1 MFAILALG
9 GGPVGAPLTARQEE
23 ILRHIAACIRRT
35 GIVPSV
41 REIGQAL
48 GMRSPS
54 TVHQHLTALARKGYL
69 RRDGD
74 RMRVL
79 EITDRTVLPE
89 TGDVVRL
96 PLVGRVS
103 AGTPVLAEEHVEEMI
118 PVPRRFVGWNEECF
132 LVTVR
137 GDSMIGAGIFDGDLV
152 IVRCQPTADPG
163 DLVVALLANEAT
175 VKRMAAEA
183 GRPYLRAENPAY
195 APIRQEFEVLGKVVG
210 LLRRYPL
217 GSQQA

>member
-1 MFAILALG
+1 VAT
-9 GGPVGAPLTARQEE
+9 PLTARQEE
-23 ILRHIAACIRRT
+23 ILRHIAGCIRRT

-79 EITDRTVLPE
+79 EITDRTVLPAS
-89 TGDVVRL
+89 GDVIHL

-103 AGTPVLAEEHVEEMI
+103 AGTPLLAEQHVEDMI
-118 PVPRRFVGWNEECF
+118 PIPRRFVGWNEECF
-132 LVTVR
+132 LLTVR

-152 IVRCQPTADPG
+152 IVRCQRAADPG
-163 DLVVALLANEAT
+163 DLVVALLENEAT
-175 VKRMAAEA
+175 VKRMDVEA
-183 GRPYLRAENPAY
+183 GRPCLRAENPAY
-195 APIRQEFEVLGKVVG
+195 GPIRQEFEVLGKVVG
-210 LLRRYPL
+210 LLRRYPI
-217 GSQQA
+217 GGQV

>member
-1 MFAILALG
+1 
-9 GGPVGAPLTARQEE
+9 VGTPLTARQEE
-23 ILRHIAACIRRT
+23 ILRHIAGCIRRT

-79 EITDRTVLPE
+79 EITDRSVLPE
-89 TGDVVRL
+89 SGEVVHL

-103 AGTPVLAEEHVEEMI
+103 AGTPVLAEEHVEDMI
-118 PVPRRFVGWNEECF
+118 PIPRRFVGWNEECF
-132 LVTVR
+132 LLTVR

-152 IVRCQPTADPG
+152 IVRCQPTAVPG
-163 DLVVALLANEAT
+163 DLVVALFETEAT
-175 VKRMAAEA
+175 VKRMAVDD
-183 GRPYLRAENPAY
+183 GRPMLRAENPAY
-195 APIRQEFEVLGKVVG
+195 PPIYREFELLGKVVG
-210 LLRRYPL
+210 LLRRYPI
-217 GSQQA
+217 GSQA

>member
-1 MFAILALG
+1 MNEVQRAKQ
-9 GGPVGAPLTARQEE
+9 PLTARQHE
-23 ILRHIAACIRRT
+23 ILQHVAACIRRS

-41 REIGQAL
+41 REIGLAL

-54 TVHQHLTALARKGYL
+54 TVHQHLAALERKGYL

-79 EITDRTVLPE
+79 EITDRTALPHGE
-89 TGDVVRL
+89 VVSL

-103 AGTPVLAEEHVEEMI
+103 AGLPLLAEQQIEEMI
-118 PVPRRFVGWNEECF
+118 PIPRRFVGWSDESF
-132 LVTVR
+132 LLTVR
-137 GDSMIGAGIFDGDLV
+137 GDSMFGAGIFDGDLV

-163 DLVVALLANEAT
+163 ELVVALMGDEAT
-175 VKRMAAEA
+175 VKRLQISDE
-183 GRPYLRAENPAY
+183 GPYLRPENPAY
-195 APIRQEFEVLGKVVG
+195 APIRGEFEIIGKVVG

-217 GSQQA
+217 GGQA

>member
-1 MFAILALG
+1 MG
-9 GGPVGAPLTARQEE
+9 KPLTSRQQE
-23 ILRHIAACIRRT
+23 ILSHIAQSIRRT

-79 EITDRTVLPE
+79 EITDRHVRYE
-89 TGDVVRL
+89 DEAVVSL

-103 AGTPVLAEEHVEEMI
+103 AGVPVLAEQQIEEMI
-118 PVPRRFVGWNEECF
+118 PIPRRFVGWNDESF
-132 LVTVR
+132 LLTVH

-152 IVRCQPTADPG
+152 IVRCQSTATTG
-163 DLVVALLANEAT
+163 EIVVALQGDEAT
-175 VKRMAAEA
+175 VKRLALSE

-195 APIRQEFEVLGKVVG
+195 APIHGEFEILGKVVG
-210 LLRRYPL
+210 LLRRY
-217 GSQQA
+217 ATEIHA

>member
-1 MFAILALG
+1 MSE
-9 GGPVGAPLTARQEE
+9 PLTPRQRQ
-23 ILRHIAACIRRT
+23 ILRHIAVSIMRT

-54 TVHQHLTALARKGYL
+54 TVHQHLSALERKGYL
-69 RRDGD
+69 RRDGE

-79 EITDRTVLPE
+79 EITDRSMLPE
-89 TGDVVRL
+89 TGEVVSL

-103 AGTPVLAEEHVEEMI
+103 AGVPVLAEQHIEEMI
-118 PVPRRFVGWNEECF
+118 PVPRRFVGWNDESF
-132 LVTVR
+132 LLTVR

-152 IVRCQPTADPG
+152 IVRCQPAADRG
-163 DLVVALLANEAT
+163 DLVVALIDDEAT
-175 VKRMAAEA
+175 VKRLEFDE
-183 GRPYLRAENPAY
+183 GGPYLKAENPAY
-195 APIRQEFEVLGKVVG
+195 VPIREEFEIIGKVVG

-217 GSQQA
+217 GGQA

>member
-1 MFAILALG
+1 
-9 GGPVGAPLTARQEE
+9 LTARQHE
-23 ILRHIAACIRRT
+23 ILQHVAASIRRT

-41 REIGQAL
+41 REIGSAL

-54 TVHQHLTALARKGYL
+54 TVHQHLTALERKGYL

-79 EITDRTVLPE
+79 EIAGRQSLPDGE
-89 TGDVVRL
+89 VVSL

-103 AGTPVLAEEHVEEMI
+103 AGVPVLAEQQVEEMI
-118 PVPRRFVGWNEECF
+118 PVPRRFVGWNDESF
-132 LVTVR
+132 LLTVR
-137 GDSMIGAGIFDGDLV
+137 GDSMVGAGIFDGDLV

-163 DLVVALLANEAT
+163 DLVVALVADEAT
-175 VKRMAAEA
+175 VKRLEVS
-183 GRPYLRAENPAY
+183 GDGPCLLPENAAY
-195 APIRQEFEVLGKVVG
+195 APIRDEFEVIGKVVG

-217 GSQQA
+217 GSQA

>member
-1 MFAILALG
+1 MST
-9 GGPVGAPLTARQEE
+9 PLTTRQEE

-74 RMRVL
+74 RMRVM
-79 EITDRTVLPE
+79 EITNRTAVADADE
-89 TGDVVRL
+89 VVHL

-103 AGTPVLAEEHVEEMI
+103 AGTPILAEQHVDDMI
-118 PVPRRFVGWNEECF
+118 PIPRRFVGWNEECF
-132 LVTVR
+132 LLTVR
-137 GDSMIGAGIFDGDLV
+137 GDSMIGAGIHDGDLV
-152 IVRCQPTADPG
+152 IVRCQPTAEPG
-163 DLVVALLANEAT
+163 DIVVALFEAEAT
-175 VKRMAAEA
+175 VKRMAIDS

-195 APIRQEFEVLGKVVG
+195 GPLLGEFELLGKVVG
-210 LLRRYPL
+210 LLRRYPI
-217 GSQQA
+217 GSQV